1 MRRLLKDY
9 GAVVLLVVAVLV
21 LFARRPGGPGLHE
34 AAPPISIPDLQG
46 ANVELAEMIGSPIV
60 LNFWA
65 SWCGPCRQEIPEF
78 SAFAKEHPEVQV
90 IGVAVDSGNAAAVEQ
105 AAKSFGITYRVAVG
119 DSAIMQRYG
128 VRSLPTT
135 VIIGADGNVKS
146 SHVGMLNRKGLEA
159 VLRR

>member
-9 GAVVLLVVAVLV
+9 GAIALLVIAVLV
-21 LFARRPGGPGLHE
+21 LFGRRPGGPDLH
-34 AAPPISIPDLQG
+34 ADAPAISVPDLEG
-46 ANVELAEMIGSPIV
+46 GPVELAELAGSPVV

-78 SAFAKEHPEVQV
+78 TAFAKEHPQVQV

-135 VIIGADGNVKS
+135 VIIGADGKVKA

-159 VLRR
+159 ALR